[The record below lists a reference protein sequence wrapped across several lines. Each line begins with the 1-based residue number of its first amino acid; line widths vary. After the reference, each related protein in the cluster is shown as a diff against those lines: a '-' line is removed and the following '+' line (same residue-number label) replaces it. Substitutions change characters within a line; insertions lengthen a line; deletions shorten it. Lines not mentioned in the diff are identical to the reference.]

1 MRLFINITPHC
12 RDVLN
17 ELLAVDGH
25 VVKDKFINAYVEV
38 INSHQLLRYPSVR
51 SICSKSPKWWQ
62 NQYEGEGLI
71 LR

>member
-1 MRLFINITPHC
+1 VLVNITPHC

-38 INSHQLLRYPSVR
+38 INSHQLLRYTCAVSFYFLKNFFR
-51 SICSKSPKWWQ
+51 SKWSKSPKWWQ
-62 NQYEGEGLI
+62 N
-71 LR
+71 